1 LGAVYIEL
9 FVNFLIKEKR
19 IKKKKEKEKE
29 RRKKKCNE
37 VGHTFIVK
45 KAMYVCIGDLP
56 CIHGFGGTV
65 F

>member
-1 LGAVYIEL
+1 MKVILSAGLI
-9 FVNFLIKEKR
+9 VNFLIK
-19 IKKKKEKEKE
+19 KKKKKK

-37 VGHTFIVK
+37 TGHTFIVQ

>member
-1 LGAVYIEL
+1 MKIVLSAEL
-9 FVNFLIKEKR
+9 FVNFLIKEEEKKR
-19 IKKKKEKEKE
+19 R

-37 VGHTFIVK
+37 VGHTLIVK